1 MVHPSQDREDRGGR
15 PIETA
20 LIVPPQAHPSYDHPL
35 WFATLKLVRELDP
48 GKVVLPFAVKNPN
61 LSNEKDAW
69 ERGANETLGS
79 LRWDGYKGKIIV
91 QVDPTESEINGTE
104 FTTVGHLAELIGANK
119 YRATVASVEHTVIPG
134 WVSST
139 AKRYHLGSGPPGS
152 ITLEEAVRRGV
163 SIVRSRTEGSGMMTR
178 TESDGS
184 SYSGMD
190 LGHRGTPG
198 GRRGGCFGWLTNDGE
213 RSSGAL
219 LPIVGSKIHY
229 SRKGVT
235 RI

>member
-1 MVHPSQDREDRGGR
+1 M
-15 PIETA
+15 
-20 LIVPPQAHPSYDHPL
+20 YDSNL
-35 WFATLKLVRELDP
+35 WYATLRLVGTLNP

-69 ERGANETLGS
+69 NYGADGTLGL
-79 LRWDGYKGKIIV
+79 LRRDGYRGKIIV

-119 YRATVASVEHTVIPG
+119 YDATVASAEYTVIPG

-139 AKRYHLGSGPPGS
+139 AKRYHPGSGPPGS

-163 SIVRSRTEGSGMMTR
+163 SIVRSRAEGSGMMTR
-178 TESDGS
+178 TESNGNS
-184 SYSGMD
+184 LSGMD
-190 LGHRGTPG
+190 LGHTGTPG
-198 GRRGGCFGWLTNDGE
+198 GKRGGCYGWLTNDGE
-213 RSSGAL
+213 RSSGHL
-219 LPIVGSKIHY
+219 IPITGLKIHY
-229 SRKGVT
+229 SREGVI

>member
-1 MVHPSQDREDRGGR
+1 M
-15 PIETA
+15 
-20 LIVPPQAHPSYDHPL
+20 YDSNL
-35 WFATLKLVRELDP
+35 WYATLRLVGTLNP

-69 ERGANETLGS
+69 NYGADETLGL
-79 LRWDGYKGKIIV
+79 LRRDGYKGKIIV

-104 FTTVGHLAELIGANK
+104 FTTVGHLAELVGANK
-119 YRATVASVEHTVIPG
+119 YEATVASAEYTVIPG

-139 AKRYHLGSGPPGS
+139 SKRYHPGSGPPGS

-178 TESDGS
+178 TESNGNS
-184 SYSGMD
+184 LSGMD
-190 LGHRGTPG
+190 LGHTGTPG
-198 GRRGGCFGWLTNDGE
+198 GKRGGCYGWLTNDGQ
-213 RSSGAL
+213 RSSGHL
-219 LPIVGSKIHY
+219 IPITGLKIHY
-229 SRKGVT
+229 SREGVI

>member
-1 MVHPSQDREDRGGR
+1 M
-15 PIETA
+15 
-20 LIVPPQAHPSYDHPL
+20 YDSNL
-35 WFATLKLVRELDP
+35 WYATLRLVGTLNP

-69 ERGANETLGS
+69 CYGADETLGL
-79 LRWDGYKGKIIV
+79 LRRDGYKGKIIV

-104 FTTVGHLAELIGANK
+104 LTTVGHLAELIGANK
-119 YRATVASVEHTVIPG
+119 YEATVASAEYTVIPG

-139 AKRYHLGSGPPGS
+139 AKRYHPGSGPPGS

-178 TESDGS
+178 TESNGNS
-184 SYSGMD
+184 LSGMD
-190 LGHRGTPG
+190 LGHTGTPG
-198 GRRGGCFGWLTNDGE
+198 GKRGGCYGWLTNDGQ
-213 RSSGAL
+213 RSSGHL
-219 LPIVGSKIHY
+219 IPITGLKIHY
-229 SRKGVT
+229 SREGVI

>member
-1 MVHPSQDREDRGGR
+1 M
-15 PIETA
+15 
-20 LIVPPQAHPSYDHPL
+20 YDSNL
-35 WFATLKLVRELDP
+35 WYATLRLVGTLNP

-69 ERGANETLGS
+69 NYGADETLGL
-79 LRWDGYKGKIIV
+79 LRRDGYKGKIIV

-104 FTTVGHLAELIGANK
+104 PTTVGHLAELIGANK
-119 YRATVASVEHTVIPG
+119 YEATVASAEYTVIPG

-139 AKRYHLGSGPPGS
+139 AKRYHPGSGPPGS

-178 TESDGS
+178 TESNGNS
-184 SYSGMD
+184 LSGMD
-190 LGHRGTPG
+190 LGHTGTPG
-198 GRRGGCFGWLTNDGE
+198 GKRGGCYGWLTNDGE
-213 RSSGAL
+213 RSSGHL
-219 LPIVGSKIHY
+219 IPITGLKIHY
-229 SRKGVT
+229 SREGVI

>member
-1 MVHPSQDREDRGGR
+1 M
-15 PIETA
+15 
-20 LIVPPQAHPSYDHPL
+20 YDSNL
-35 WFATLKLVRELDP
+35 WYATLRLVGTLNP

-69 ERGANETLGS
+69 NYGADETLGL
-79 LRWDGYKGKIIV
+79 LRRDGYKGKIIV

-104 FTTVGHLAELIGANK
+104 PTTVGHLAELVGANK
-119 YRATVASVEHTVIPG
+119 YEATVASAEYTVIPG

-139 AKRYHLGSGPPGS
+139 AKRYHPGSGPPGS

-178 TESDGS
+178 TESNGNS
-184 SYSGMD
+184 LSGMD
-190 LGHRGTPG
+190 LGHTGTPG
-198 GRRGGCFGWLTNDGE
+198 GKRGGCYGWLTNDGQ
-213 RSSGAL
+213 RSSGHL
-219 LPIVGSKIHY
+219 IPITGLKIHY
-229 SRKGVT
+229 SREGVI

>member
-1 MVHPSQDREDRGGR
+1 M
-15 PIETA
+15 
-20 LIVPPQAHPSYDHPL
+20 YDSNL
-35 WFATLKLVRELDP
+35 WYATLRLVGTLNP

-69 ERGANETLGS
+69 CYGADETLGL
-79 LRWDGYKGKIIV
+79 LRRDGYKGKIIV

-104 FTTVGHLAELIGANK
+104 LTTVGHLAELIGANK
-119 YRATVASVEHTVIPG
+119 YEATVASAEYTVIPG

-139 AKRYHLGSGPPGS
+139 AKRYHPGSGPPGS

-178 TESDGS
+178 TESNGNS
-184 SYSGMD
+184 LSGMD
-190 LGHRGTPG
+190 LGHTGTPG
-198 GRRGGCFGWLTNDGE
+198 GKRGGCYGWLTNDGQ
-213 RSSGAL
+213 RSSGHL
-219 LPIVGSKIHY
+219 IPIIGLKIHY
-229 SRKGVT
+229 SREGVI

>member
-1 MVHPSQDREDRGGR
+1 M
-15 PIETA
+15 
-20 LIVPPQAHPSYDHPL
+20 YDSNL
-35 WFATLKLVRELDP
+35 WYATLRLVGTLNP

-69 ERGANETLGS
+69 NYGADETLGL
-79 LRWDGYKGKIIV
+79 LRRDGYKGKIIV

-104 FTTVGHLAELIGANK
+104 FTTVGHLAELVGANK
-119 YRATVASVEHTVIPG
+119 YEATVASAEYTVIPG

-139 AKRYHLGSGPPGS
+139 AKRYHPGSGPPGS

-178 TESDGS
+178 TESNGNS
-184 SYSGMD
+184 LSGMD
-190 LGHRGTPG
+190 LGHTGTPG
-198 GRRGGCFGWLTNDGE
+198 GKRGGCYGWLTNDGQ
-213 RSSGAL
+213 RSSGHL
-219 LPIVGSKIHY
+219 IPITGLKIHY
-229 SRKGVT
+229 SREGVI